1 MAFGKQ
7 PAGKGNYDTATQSF
21 RKPAKSAPATSPHA
35 GAKSGFKGASSTT
48 RPLSNEE
55 HQAAAQALS
64 GAGLHRAASHHRNAA
79 DQMKHES
86 TTSGE
91 GDADQEQGMFGNNVP
106 GTQAGVPTPAP
117 SPGAGS
123 AQPGIRNPGGFAAS
137 LAKKKGKPSGAAVGA
152 SAKPFGK

>member
-7 PAGKGNYDTATQSF
+7 PAGKGTYDTATQSF
-21 RKPAKSAPATSPHA
+21 RKPSKSAPHA

-64 GAGLHRAASHHRNAA
+64 NAGLHRAASHHRNAA

-86 TTSGE
+86 TTSGQ
-91 GDADQEQGMFGNNVP
+91 GDADQQQGMFGNNVP
-106 GTQAGVPTPAP
+106 GTAAGVPGAATIPAP
-117 SPGAGS
+117 SVPGVGQ
-123 AQPGIRNPGGFAAS
+123 AQPGIRIPGGFAAS
-137 LAKKKGKPSGAAVGA
+137 LAKKKGKPNGATGG
-152 SAKPFGK
+152 AKPSFGK